1 MYDIVV
7 KKAACSGRVPIM
19 DFTTIG
25 KTLSEMLPR
34 LRGRIQLSGLII
46 IVVVGA
52 LVSFARPGDYLGLI
66 LVGGVGVG
74 FIVFGQLFHFL
85 TSFKDDSRPTVF
97 LVSFLS
103 FLLFI
108 VALVTLFI
116 IHVQPQPSFSIN
128 QARADSLDANMGVFS
143 KVQDVGNE
151 IGSKLSLPKLT
162 FAEEVQYT
170 YSSPNDIATL
180 TSIFPYSQRSKSDQ
194 YPDGDFHQGVNW
206 GHPWM
211 SFNLANPTKAPIVYS
226 LLQIDVV
233 DMHLIRT
240 VILDVDEIDGYVS
253 GKKQNM
259 VIHNRGWGVAK
270 DAKLKLMVGSKDPT
284 GAYSI
289 IASKMYSIDKFDEGA
304 IVDITDL
311 VPPDAKWDRFS
322 RPGMGCPAD
331 GYLTA
336 IGRLDYIDDIGANQH
351 ETFRNIIFQC
361 GGGGGNIPWSGYFN
375 VNLPDDPNKFPLILS
390 LSECIAANSAGK
402 FRVIYLAEK
411 SAHYHLKF
419 SLKDTNGNILNR
431 QAELDILVPRPVGR
445 AQRSP
450 DKFVENPDVKGC
462 T

>member
-1 MYDIVV
+1 
-7 KKAACSGRVPIM
+7 M
-19 DFTTIG
+19 DFASIG
-25 KTLSEMLPR
+25 KTLSEVLPR

-46 IVVVGA
+46 MVVVGA

-108 VALVTLFI
+108 VALVGLFI
-116 IHVQPQPSFSIN
+116 IHIQPRPSFSIN
-128 QARADSLDANMGVFS
+128 QARADTLDDDDDKASLFS

-151 IGSKLSLPKLT
+151 IGKKLSLPKIT
-162 FAEEVQYT
+162 YAEDVQYT

-226 LLQIDVV
+226 QLQIDVV
-233 DMHLIRT
+233 EMHLIRT
-240 VILDVDEIDGYVS
+240 VILDLDEIDKYVS

-259 VIHNRGWGVAK
+259 VIHNRGWGVAR

-289 IASKMYSIDKFDEGA
+289 IASKTYSIDKLDEVA

-311 VPPDAKWDRFS
+311 VPAGAKWDHFPG
-322 RPGMGCPAD
+322 PGMGCAAN
-331 GYLTA
+331 GSLTA
-336 IGRLDYIDDIGANQH
+336 IGRLDYIDDIGTSQH
-351 ETFRNIIFQC
+351 ETFRNTIYQC
-361 GGGGGNIPWSGYFN
+361 GEGGGNIPWSGYFN
-375 VNLPDDPNKFPLILS
+375 VNLPDDSSKFPLILS
-390 LSECIAANSAGK
+390 LSECVAPSSASK
-402 FRVIYLAEK
+402 FRIIYLAEK

-419 SLKDTNGNILNR
+419 SLKDTSGSILSR
-431 QAELDILVPRPVGR
+431 QAKLDILVPRPVAR
-445 AQRSP
+445 AHRSA
-450 DKFVENPDVKGC
+450 DKFIENPDVKGC